1 MTDEEYRREAAADTA
16 VKMGFRP
23 GLDTIVE
30 LDEGTWRMF
39 AEGGKTYLVV
49 RGTVLYEGVVR

>member
-1 MTDEEYRREAAADTA
+1 MNDEERRREAADRA
-16 VKMGFRP
+16 VGMGFRP